1 MKNSERFE
9 NYMTTMANKLNSGE
23 SFKSS
28 SKFTADLTFIRM
40 PKGGKSGRQKALVGK
55 RSMAEVLKKKHSVI
69 QITNSDELCCAR
81 AICIAKAWIHKDEG
95 YRQKI
100 DCENV
105 KRCETVQSRMAHQ
118 LHEDAGGPLGG
129 MRARRIEKISKLPS
143 TRLPIESDG
152 NFLPLHDDI
161 CRPKSTPILSASCS
175 RNTMTLRLVTMTL
188 AHLTLVF

>member
-1 MKNSERFE
+1 
-9 NYMTTMANKLNSGE
+9 MTTMANKLNSGE

-55 RSMAEVLKKKHSVI
+55 RFMAEVLKKKHSVI

-152 NFLPLHDDI
+152 NFLPLHDGI

-175 RNTMTLRLVTMTL
+175 RNTMTLILVTMTL